1 MSNEIEQAA
10 ERAFTAQNERRYD
23 DAKRE
28 WTTVAALSRQQDN
41 LPELAWATRWLG
53 EIERKLHEPAAARL
67 HYEEAV
73 ALYRGLSDPLVFAHT
88 IRHLGDVYHES
99 HLPELAEPCY
109 REALEVYRAHPEA
122 APLDVANAI
131 RSLAVLKSELG
142 ERDHARKLWQEARA
156 LYTTVGV
163 QAGVAESSARLARL
177 DAQAAD

>member
-10 ERAFTAQNERRYD
+10 QRAFEAQNERRYD

-28 WTTVAALSRQQDN
+28 WTTVAELSRQQEN
-41 LPELAWATRWLG
+41 IPELAWATRWLG
-53 EIERKLHEPAAARL
+53 EIERKLHDPAAARL

-73 ALYRGLSDPLVFAHT
+73 KLYRGLSDPLVFAHT

-99 HLPELAEPCY
+99 KLPELAEPCY
-109 REALEVYRAHPEA
+109 REALEVYRAHTEA

-131 RSLAVLKSELG
+131 RSLAVLTSELG
-142 ERDHARKLWQEARA
+142 ERDQARNLWEEARA

-163 QAGVAESSARLARL
+163 QAGVAESLARLARL
-177 DAQAAD
+177 DAQAGD